1 MKLAVGRF
9 IALNGDF
16 PRDEMVGGFCVV
28 YTVRPQYG
36 NWRSKK
42 KRKIK
47 KEKKE
52 KKKEVVFFSRLAVI
66 GGLGVFIDCRVS
78 HV

>member
-1 MKLAVGRF
+1 MC
-9 IALNGDF
+9 IPYDLNTETGV
-16 PRDEMVGGFCVV
+16 P
-28 YTVRPQYG
+28 
-36 NWRSKK
+36 KK